1 MSNHDGSYMLNEV
14 IKLVETSHVF
24 LRLGKRRSQSLLLG
38 IIKLAVDQHDCNP
51 GEILEDLGERLGICG
66 CCCKPATEIP
76 GGDICLDY
84 RRLLEQS

>member
-14 IKLVETSHVF
+14 IKLMETSHVF

-51 GEILEDLGERLGICG
+51 GKILEGSWR
-66 CCCKPATEIP
+66 AP
-76 GGDICLDY
+76 GYL
-84 RRLLEQS
+84 RLLLQARN

>member
-14 IKLVETSHVF
+14 IKLMAADHVF

-38 IIKLAVDQHDCNP
+38 IIKLAVDQHDCNA

-66 CCCKPATEIP
+66 YCCKPATEFP
-76 GGDICLDY
+76 GGDICRDCW
-84 RRLLEQS
+84 RLFER